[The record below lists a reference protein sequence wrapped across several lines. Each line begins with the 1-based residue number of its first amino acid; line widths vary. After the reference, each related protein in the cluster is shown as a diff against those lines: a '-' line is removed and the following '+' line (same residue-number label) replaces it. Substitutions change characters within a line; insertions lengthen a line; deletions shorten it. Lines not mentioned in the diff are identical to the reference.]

1 MGLRLTANNST
12 IGVIEVPG
20 SSFTMG
26 RNPENDLPLRDDL
39 ASRFHCTI
47 EVDDSGRWVVK
58 DLGSRNGTR
67 LNGERVTTNSL
78 RDGDVIAIGRHTF
91 TVALTKDAVAAKA
104 TELPSLDSFESL
116 PELSDPPEPLERTI
130 ASPVN
135 FDDADE
141 LPLADAPQVATR
153 KPQKRAP
160 IPPADAP
167 LVQRKPD
174 RRWVQ
179 TLRSTLDALP
189 PKSSV
194 DEQIIILDPRGN
206 PTASLSSDSDGPMA
220 VRLLLLTS
228 SKARATDIHVE
239 PKGDAHVVRMR
250 VDGQMVG
257 IVDLP
262 NEVGEL
268 IGGLIKTACQM
279 KQAGREAVLDG
290 SFSTKFNN
298 RRVDFRASFTP
309 TVHGQ
314 KLVLRV
320 LDARTAPQKL
330 SDMGMAPFMQ
340 ERIKKLTE
348 QDTGLLLTCGPTGS
362 GKTTTLY
369 NALREIDR
377 ETRNV
382 VTIEDPVEYHLDN
395 VTQIPITANS
405 SFPQILRSVL
415 RQDPDVIL
423 VGEIRDEETARVAMQ
438 AAMTGHVV
446 FSTVHAKDTIGSV
459 FRLLDLGVEQYLVA
473 NSLDLIL
480 AQRLVRVLC
489 DSCKRPVPVTPGQSS
504 LIGRFLE
511 GKTEVFAATGC
522 SKCLKTGYKGRF
534 ALLEMLEFTNDLR
547 DIVLNNPTIQGMRKK
562 IEEGVFTTLQQSGW
576 LVAARGQTS
585 LDEVERVAG
594 TS

>member
-1 MGLRLTANNST
+1 MGLRLTATNST
-12 IGVIEVPG
+12 IGVIDVEG

-26 RNPENDLPLRDDL
+26 RHPDNDLPLRDDL
-39 ASRFHCTI
+39 ASRFHCSI
-47 EVDDSGRWVVK
+47 ECDEEGLWK
-58 DLGSRNGTR
+58 LADLGSRNGTR
-67 LNGERVTTNSL
+67 LNGERIGSQSL
-78 RDGDVIAIGRHTF
+78 RDGDVIAVGRHSF
-91 TVALTKDAVAAKA
+91 TVALTKSA
-104 TELPSLDSFESL
+104 TPRLDDELPSLDSLESL
-116 PELSDPPEPLERTI
+116 PDLEPLDQTV
-130 ASPVN
+130 ATPVN
-135 FDDADE
+135 FDDAEE
-141 LPLADAPQVATR
+141 LPLADAPRGARTR
-153 KPQKRAP
+153 PTRRP
-160 IPPADAP
+160 VD
-167 LVQRKPD
+167 RKPD
-174 RRWVQ
+174 APMPRKADRRWIQ

-194 DEQIIILDPRGN
+194 DEQIVVLDPRGN
-206 PTASLSSDSDGPMA
+206 PTASLSSESDGPIA
-220 VRLLLLTS
+220 VRMLLLTS

-239 PKGDAHVVRMR
+239 PKGDAIAVRMR
-250 VDGQMVG
+250 VDGQMVT

-268 IGGLIKTACQM
+268 IAGLIKTACHM

-320 LDARTAPQKL
+320 LDARTAPQRL
-330 SDMGMAPFMQ
+330 SDMRMPPFMQ

-395 VTQIPITANS
+395 VTQIPITAAS

-446 FSTVHAKDTIGSV
+446 FSTVHAKDSIGAV

-489 DSCKRPVPVTPGQSS
+489 ESCKRPVAVSPGQSS
-504 LIGRFLE
+504 QIGRFLD
-511 GKTEVFAATGC
+511 GKSEVYAATGC
-522 SKCLKTGYKGRF
+522 SKCLRTGFLGRQ

-547 DIVLNNPTIQGMRKK
+547 DIVLNNPTIQAMRRK

-576 LVAARGQTS
+576 VMAARGVTS
-585 LDEVERVAG
+585 LEEVERVAG
-594 TS
+594 SSG

>member
-1 MGLRLTANNST
+1 MALRLTANNST
-12 IGVIEVPG
+12 IGVIEVAG
-20 SSFTMG
+20 ASFTMG
-26 RNPENDLPLRDDL
+26 RHPDNDLSLRDDL
-39 ASRFHCTI
+39 ASRFHCSI
-47 EVDDSGRWVVK
+47 ELDESGRWVLA

-67 LNGERVTTNSL
+67 LNGERVGTQSL
-78 RDGDVIAIGRHTF
+78 RDGDVITVGRHAF
-91 TVALTKDAVAAKA
+91 TVGITKEAAPS
-104 TELPSLDSFESL
+104 TTDGLPSLDALDL
-116 PELSDPPEPLERTI
+116 PAPQPLERTI
-130 ASPVN
+130 AAPVN
-135 FDDADE
+135 FDDDDE
-141 LPLADAPQVATR
+141 VPLAEAPRGASVRQSRRTPEQPVMAG
-153 KPQKRAP
+153 
-160 IPPADAP
+160 
-167 LVQRKPD
+167 VSQRKPD

-179 TLRSTLDALP
+179 TVRTTLDALP
-189 PKSSV
+189 PKTSA
-194 DEQIIILDPRGN
+194 DEQIVILDPRGN
-206 PTASLSSDSDGPMA
+206 PTASLASEADGPMA
-220 VRLLLLTS
+220 VRLLLLLS
-228 SKARATDIHVE
+228 SKSRATDIHVE
-239 PKGDAHVVRMR
+239 PKGDAFAVRMR
-250 VDGQMVG
+250 IDGQMVP

-268 IGGLIKTACQM
+268 IAGLIKTACQM

-290 SFSTKFNN
+290 SFSSKFNA

-320 LDARTAPQKL
+320 LDARIAPQRL
-330 SDMGMAPFMQ
+330 GDMNMASYMQ
-340 ERIKKLTE
+340 DRIRKLTE

-377 ETRNV
+377 ESRNV

-395 VTQIPITANS
+395 VTQIPISANS

-446 FSTVHAKDTIGSV
+446 FTTVHAKDSIGAV
-459 FRLLDLGVEQYLVA
+459 FRLLDLGVERYLVA

-489 DSCKRPVPVTPGQSS
+489 NACKRPVQVSPGQSS
-504 LIGRFLE
+504 QIGRFLE
-511 GKTEVFAATGC
+511 GKSEVFAATGC
-522 SKCLKTGYKGRF
+522 VKCLRTGYFGRQ
-534 ALLEMLEFTNDLR
+534 ALFEMLDFTNDLR
-547 DIVLNNPTIQGMRKK
+547 DIVLNNPTIQAMRRK

-576 LVAARGQTS
+576 LLAARGVTS

-594 TS
+594 SGG

>member
-1 MGLRLTANNST
+1 
-12 IGVIEVPG
+12 V
-20 SSFTMG
+20 
-26 RNPENDLPLRDDL
+26 
-39 ASRFHCTI
+39 
-47 EVDDSGRWVVK
+47 
-58 DLGSRNGTR
+58 
-67 LNGERVTTNSL
+67 
-78 RDGDVIAIGRHTF
+78 
-91 TVALTKDAVAAKA
+91 
-104 TELPSLDSFESL
+104 
-116 PELSDPPEPLERTI
+116 
-130 ASPVN
+130 
-135 FDDADE
+135 
-141 LPLADAPQVATR
+141 PLADAPRGAKTR
-153 KPQKRAP
+153 PERRTP
-160 IPPADAP
+160 VHPAEAS
-167 LVQRKPD
+167 VTQRKAD

-194 DEQIIILDPRGN
+194 DEQIIVLDPRGN
-206 PTASLSSDSDGPMA
+206 PTASLASESDGPIA

-239 PKGDAHVVRMR
+239 PKGDAYAVRMR
-250 VDGQMVG
+250 VDGQMVT

-268 IGGLIKTACQM
+268 IAGLIKTACQM

-290 SFSTKFNN
+290 SFSTKFNA

-320 LDARTAPQKL
+320 LDARTAPQRL
-330 SDMGMAPFMQ
+330 SDMHMPTHMQ
-340 ERIKKLTE
+340 DRIRKLTE

-395 VTQIPITANS
+395 VTQIPITANT

-446 FSTVHAKDTIGSV
+446 FSTVHAKDSIGAV

-489 DSCKRPVPVTPGQSS
+489 ESCKRPVQVSPGQSS
-504 LIGRFLE
+504 QIGRFLE

-522 SKCLKTGYKGRF
+522 AKCLRTGYHGRQG
-534 ALLEMLEFTNDLR
+534 LLEMLEFSNDLR
-547 DIVLNNPTIQGMRKK
+547 DIVLNNPTIQAMRRK

-576 LVAARGQTS
+576 LLAARGVTS

-594 TS
+594 STG